1 MDLSKHLR
9 ALQADVDR
17 LAAELADARR
27 HVDSAARA
35 YDDRRRYAPAGI
47 ETCAAHTAWALALT
61 EWAHTLIAHAAAR
74 DRLAAERRD
83 VDQAAAAHFL
93 TPTRRSR

>member
-1 MDLSKHLR
+1 MDLSKRLR

-17 LAAELADARR
+17 LADELADARQR
-27 HVDSAARA
+27 LDSSARA
-35 YDDRRRYAPAGI
+35 YDGRRRYAPTGL
-47 ETCAAHTAWALALT
+47 ETERAHTAWALALK

-83 VDQAAAAHFL
+83 VDQAANDHFL
-93 TPTRRSR
+93 TRRSR